1 MRANANSLIYADSYG
16 GGGARQYY
24 ANDPVYTV
32 VGENNGY
39 YLTRYHKLGTGY
51 TGWFKKSDLTPF
63 KTGGIADFTGPAW
76 LDGSKTKPELILNAK
91 DTENFI
97 ALKDILGSL
106 MKENNFQKASQSIGD
121 MYFNIDI
128 NVDEISSDYDVEN
141 LTRKIKQ
148 ELADS
153 AMYRNVNLVNF
164 IR

>member
-1 MRANANSLIYADSYG
+1 M
-16 GGGARQYY
+16 
-24 ANDPVYTV
+24 
-32 VGENNGY
+32 
-39 YLTRYHKLGTGY
+39 
-51 TGWFKKSDLTPF
+51 
-63 KTGGIADFTGPAW
+63 
-76 LDGSKTKPELILNAK
+76 LNAK
-91 DTENFI
+91 DTEDFS
-97 ALKDILGSL
+97 ALNDILWSL